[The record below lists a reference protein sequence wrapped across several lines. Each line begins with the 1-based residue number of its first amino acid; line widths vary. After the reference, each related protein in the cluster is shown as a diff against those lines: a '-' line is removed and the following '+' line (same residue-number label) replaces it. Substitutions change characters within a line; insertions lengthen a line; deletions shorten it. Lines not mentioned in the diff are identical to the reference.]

1 VRLILASASPRRAEL
16 LRAAGIEVDV
26 RPADVDE
33 SMEAGEGA
41 EQYASRV
48 ALAKARAISQ
58 HVPDCVVLGADTVVV
73 VDDRILGKPTDS
85 ADARQML
92 RMLSGRTHIVIT
104 AVVLIRGAGLAGEI
118 VDARIER
125 TAVEFAPMSNEEIE
139 WYAATGEPMDK
150 AGGYA
155 IQGLASRFVTRI
167 EGSYS
172 NVVGLP
178 VSLVY
183 GMCKRA
189 GLLIS

>member
-1 VRLILASASPRRAEL
+1 V
-16 LRAAGIEVDV
+16 
-26 RPADVDE
+26 
-33 SMEAGEGA
+33 EAGEGA

-58 HVPDCVVLGADTVVV
+58 HVPDRFVLGADTVVV
-73 VDDRILGKPTDS
+73 VDDRLLGKPTDS

-92 RMLSGRTHIVIT
+92 RMLSGRTHRVIT
-104 AVVLIRGAGLAGEI
+104 AVVLIRGAGLAGEM

-125 TAVEFAPMSNEEIE
+125 TGVEFAALTNEEIE
-139 WYAATGEPMDK
+139 WYSATGEPMDK

>member
-16 LRAAGIEVDV
+16 LRGAGIEVDV
-26 RPADVDE
+26 RPANVDE
-33 SMEAGEGA
+33 SVQPGETP
-41 EQYASRV
+41 EDYASRV
-48 ALAKARAISQ
+48 ALAKARTISLQ
-58 HVPDCVVLGADTVVV
+58 VPERFVLGADTVVV
-73 VDDRILGKPTDS
+73 VDDSILGKPTDS
-85 ADARQML
+85 AEARRML
-92 RMLSGRTHIVIT
+92 RALSGRSHIVIT
-104 AVVLIRGAGLAGEI
+104 AAILIRGAGLPHET
-118 VDARIER
+118 VDAQVER
-125 TAVEFAPMSNEEIE
+125 TSVEFAPLTNDEIE
-139 WYAATGEPMDK
+139 WYAATAEPMDK

-167 EGSYS
+167 DGSYS